1 MTWRCSGDSAQYA
14 GTAAENQSA
23 KFAGGDYRL
32 CRIDSSESAAHHSPG
47 GMMSFCPNCGTEA
60 SGAYCPNCGSS
71 MGSAAGSGST
81 YSSSAG
87 PTVGR
92 TAGLSQNAASAL
104 CYLLGFITGIIFLV
118 LAPYNQDR
126 TIKFHAWQS
135 IFLNL
140 AFLVLTIV
148 LPVIGHF
155 VGIALL
161 SLIDLAGFVLWIYL
175 LYSVYNGKQV
185 RLPLL
190 GDWAAKQANG

>member
-1 MTWRCSGDSAQYA
+1 M
-14 GTAAENQSA
+14 
-23 KFAGGDYRL
+23 
-32 CRIDSSESAAHHSPG
+32 P
-47 GMMSFCPNCGTEA
+47 FCPNCGTEA
-60 SGAYCPNCGSS
+60 SGAYCPNCGTA
-71 MGSAAGSGST
+71 MGSAAGSASS

-92 TAGLSQNAASAL
+92 AGGLSENAASAL

-118 LAPYNQDR
+118 LAPYNQNR

>member
-1 MTWRCSGDSAQYA
+1 
-14 GTAAENQSA
+14 
-23 KFAGGDYRL
+23 
-32 CRIDSSESAAHHSPG
+32 
-47 GMMSFCPNCGTEA
+47 
-60 SGAYCPNCGSS
+60 
-71 MGSAAGSGST
+71 MGSAAGSGPT

-135 IFLNL
+135 IFLNV
-140 AFLVLTIV
+140 AFIILTII
-148 LPVIGHF
+148 LPAVGHLA
-155 VGIALL
+155 GIALL
-161 SLIDLAGFVLWIYL
+161 SIIDLAGIILWVYL

-185 RLPLL
+185 RLPFI
-190 GDWAAKQANG
+190 GDLAQKQANS

>member
-1 MTWRCSGDSAQYA
+1 MA
-14 GTAAENQSA
+14 
-23 KFAGGDYRL
+23 
-32 CRIDSSESAAHHSPG
+32 
-47 GMMSFCPNCGTEA
+47 FCPNCGTQA
-60 SGAYCPNCGSS
+60 SGAFCPNCGSQIG
-71 MGSAAGSGST
+71 GSATAGSAGTGSS
-81 YSSSAG
+81 YSRSSG

-92 TAGLSQNAASAL
+92 AGGLSQNAASAL

-118 LAPYNQDR
+118 LAPYNQNR

-135 IFLNL
+135 IFLNVV
-140 AFLVLTIV
+140 FIVLTIV
-148 LPVIGHF
+148 LPAIGHF

-185 RLPLL
+185 RLPLI